1 MELLLV
7 LLTLV
12 ILSASIVYVLLQD
25 WHGTANR
32 LFSLFTGSSL
42 LLTCAGAV
50 RFASRNPDE
59 IWWLSGLL
67 TSLQAAIFGLLIWL
81 IMILFMPHRYHQP
94 LVRWVT
100 IAPYLLMAVILA
112 IDWYG
117 RFGFIG
123 SDVLRKETGILR
135 FVRGPAFWPVFAL
148 YIIGCIVTPLIMLS
162 TIAVQHPATRGP
174 VGWLIGGTTLTFLMG
189 YVFRELGM
197 VAITYVSLL
206 PLHLSFG
213 WVTLRY
219 GIFRP
224 SQVALQAAVEH
235 LPDGMLV
242 LDTQRQIR
250 YANRAAQRIITGNDR
265 NQQSF
270 EQALAQVGFIEQT
283 STEDRERQR
292 RRFVRPTDQTILL
305 ATEVTINDAQGG
317 ASVVLIRNVTRAEQ
331 QQAELIASRAVL
343 AERTAE
349 LERSLAELQ
358 QRDELLRRL
367 SLPIIPLSATMV
379 VIPLIGIFD
388 AARCQSLL
396 QLILP
401 EIAERNAKTVL
412 VDLTG
417 LTAFDQ
423 TLAHTLYQLRDG
435 ARLMGTQ
442 IILCGIRPDLAE
454 VMIHTGGTWNDLR
467 SFATLQDGVKALLT
481 NTIR

>member
-25 WHGTANR
+25 WHGIANR

-50 RFASRNPDE
+50 RFSSRNLDE
-59 IWWLSGLL
+59 IWLLSGLL
-67 TSLQAAIFGLLIWL
+67 TSLQAVIFGFLIWL
-81 IMILFMPHRYHQP
+81 IMLLFMPHRYQQP
-94 LVRWVT
+94 WLRWAVFT
-100 IAPYLLMAVILA
+100 PYLLMAVGLA

-117 RFGFIG
+117 RFGFVG
-123 SDVLRKETGILR
+123 RDVVRETSGLLV
-135 FVRGPAFWPVFAL
+135 FVRGPAFVPAFTL
-148 YIIGCIVTPLIMLS
+148 YIIGCIIIPLIMLI
-162 TIAVQHPATRGP
+162 TIAIRQPTMRGP
-174 VGWLIGGTTLTFLMG
+174 AVWLIIGTILTFLMG
-189 YVFRELGM
+189 YIFREIGL
-197 VAITYVSLL
+197 VSVTYVSLL

-219 GIFRP
+219 GVFRP

-242 LDTQRQIR
+242 LDRQRQIR
-250 YANRAAQRIITGNDR
+250 YANRAAQRIIAGNDR
-265 NQQSF
+265 NEQSF

-292 RRFVRPTDQTILL
+292 RRFFRPTDQTILL
-305 ATEVTINDAQGG
+305 ATEVPINDAQGG

-331 QQAELIASRAVL
+331 QQAELIASRAAL

-379 VIPLIGIFD
+379 VVPLIGIFD

-401 EIAERNAKTVL
+401 EIAERNAKIVL

-435 ARLMGTQ
+435 ARLIGTQ
-442 IILCGIRPDLAE
+442 LILCGIRPDLAE
-454 VMIHTGGTWNDLR
+454 VMIHTGEVWSGLR

-481 NTIR
+481 NTIL